1 MPNKPHKQFQM
12 TSSESWAKQVW
23 KDAEAKWIARN
34 GQDSYYRDKVAIPG
48 LLNNIIQLYEPG
60 PIDLIDIGC
69 GDGHFTDA
77 LVVNIAN
84 HGFQP
89 SRIFLLD
96 QSKKQLS
103 IAIKR
108 PHLNKAIKIECNLL
122 DSDWSTR
129 ISLSN
134 RRCLFISVF
143 VIQELPSLQPF
154 FIGLSRI
161 MKSEDMAIFLTVAP
175 SYSASLARRSSILSI
190 VKGGQYDDWQWRG
203 LYPIDSDAG
212 IFYLPHFQR
221 TTAYYKSHFSKH
233 GIQCVRIDYRAL
245 AADEDA
251 ISLFSKT
258 IYGKGIVGTR
268 SSVILILK
276 NTQPLKEDMR

>member
-1 MPNKPHKQFQM
+1 M

-23 KDAEAKWIARN
+23 KGAEAKWIARN
-34 GQDSYYRDKVAIPG
+34 RQDSYYRDKVAIPG
-48 LLNNIIQLYEPG
+48 LLNNISQFYEPG

-69 GDGHFTDA
+69 GEGHFTDG

-89 SRIFLLD
+89 ARIFLLD
-96 QSKKQLS
+96 QSRKQLS
-103 IAIKR
+103 IAVKR
-108 PHLNKAIKIECNLL
+108 PRLNKAIKIDCNLL

-129 ISLSN
+129 IPLSK
-134 RRCLFISVF
+134 RRYLFMSVF
-143 VIQELPSLQPF
+143 VVQELPSLQPF
-154 FIGLSRI
+154 LIGLSRI

-175 SYSASLARRSSILSI
+175 SYSASLARRSAILSI
-190 VKGGQYDDWQWRG
+190 VKGGLYDDWQWRG

-221 TTAYYKSHFSKH
+221 TTAYYKSQFSKND
-233 GIQCVRIDYRAL
+233 IQCVHIDYRAL
-245 AADEDA
+245 PADEGA

-268 SSVILILK
+268 SSVILVFK
-276 NTQPLKEDMR
+276 KHNS